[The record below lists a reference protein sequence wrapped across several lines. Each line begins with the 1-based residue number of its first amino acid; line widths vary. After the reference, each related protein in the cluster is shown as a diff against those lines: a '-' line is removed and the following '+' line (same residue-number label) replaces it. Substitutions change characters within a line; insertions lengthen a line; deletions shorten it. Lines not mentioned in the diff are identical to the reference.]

1 MNQRIS
7 EMLMSRMA
15 HELAGPVGAIAN
27 GVEFMQ
33 EVEEGA
39 ADAVDLI
46 ADSARRAAGRLQ
58 FYRLAYGGAGRST
71 EDETVFVDAARG
83 FVDEGGVTL
92 SWPSGSS
99 ADLIERPGGGKLL
112 LLAIEIARGAL
123 LRGGTVDIDALPGMV
138 QVAAEG
144 PKPTLADEIR
154 ANFTSTEPVDG
165 VDVTARSVH
174 CLYARLLASEAGVR
188 LALAQEGEQIRLSI
202 IL

>member
-1 MNQRIS
+1 MNQRIA

-39 ADAVDLI
+39 DDAIDLI

-71 EDETVFVDAARG
+71 ADETVFIDAARG
-83 FVDEGGVTL
+83 FVNEGGVTL
-92 SWPSGSS
+92 SWPAGS
-99 ADLIERPGGGKLL
+99 AGVLLERDGGGKLL
-112 LLAIEIARGAL
+112 LTALEIARGTL
-123 LRGGTVDIDALPGMV
+123 LRGGTVTVDALAGMV
-138 QVAAEG
+138 QVSAEG
-144 PKPTLADEIR
+144 PKPTLSEEIK
-154 ANFTSTEPVDG
+154 ANFTGTEPVET
-165 VDVTARSVH
+165 VEVTARSVH
-174 CLYARLLASEAGVR
+174 CLYARLLAEEAGAR
-188 LALAQEGEQIRLSI
+188 LALAQEGDQIRLSL

>member
-1 MNQRIS
+1 MNQRIA

-39 ADAVDLI
+39 ADAIDLI

-58 FYRLAYGGAGRST
+58 FYRLAYGGSGRSLS
-71 EDETVFVDAARG
+71 DEAVFVEAARG
-83 FVDEGGVTL
+83 FVDEGGVVL
-92 SWPSGSS
+92 SWPTGNA
-99 ADLIERPGGGKLL
+99 ADLIDRPGGGKLL
-112 LLAIEIARGAL
+112 LTAIEIARGAL
-123 LRGGTVDIDALPGMV
+123 LRGGTLAVDALPGMV

-144 PKPTLADEIR
+144 PKPTLAAEIR
-154 ANFTSTEPVDG
+154 ENFVGTGPVEA
-165 VDVTARSVH
+165 VEVTARSVH
-174 CLYARLLASEAGVR
+174 CLYARLLAADAGIR
-188 LALAQEGEQIRLSI
+188 LALAQEGDRIRLSL

>member
-1 MNQRIS
+1 MNQRIA

-33 EVEEGA
+33 EVEEGS

-71 EDETVFVDAARG
+71 ADETVFLDAARG
-83 FVDEGGVTL
+83 FVNEGGVDL

-99 ADLIERPGGGKLL
+99 VDLIERPGGGKLL

-123 LRGGTVDIDALPGMV
+123 LRGGTVDIEAPPGMV

-144 PKPTLADEIR
+144 PKPTLAAEIR
-154 ANFTSTEPVDG
+154 ENFNGAEPVEDIE
-165 VDVTARSVH
+165 VTARSVH
-174 CLYARLLASEAGVR
+174 CLYARLLARDAGVR
-188 LALAQEGEQIRLSI
+188 LALTQEGERICLSL